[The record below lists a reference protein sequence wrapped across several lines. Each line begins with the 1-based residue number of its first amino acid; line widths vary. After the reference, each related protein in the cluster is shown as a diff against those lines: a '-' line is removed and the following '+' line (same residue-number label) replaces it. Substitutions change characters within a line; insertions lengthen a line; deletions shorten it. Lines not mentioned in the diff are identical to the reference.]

1 MRNDEDLYVAS
12 YDYDLP
18 QELIAT
24 KPILPKENAKLLVY
38 ERAKQKLSHTF
49 FGNLEQFLPPC
60 AIVFNDTKVIKA
72 RIHGRKQSGAK
83 IELLYHKALANGLF
97 LVQIKGRVKPRDIL
111 EFDLNLKAEV
121 VALSDD
127 GFRQVRFFE
136 PQKELSENEL
146 FLKLEK
152 IGHVPLPPYIKRADE
167 KSDETNYQSEFAR
180 YEGSIAAPT
189 ASLHFSKNQL
199 KELALKHEIYTLT
212 LHVGAGTFKSV
223 EAEFLNEHKMHAE
236 RFFIDEKLIKLL
248 RSDKPILGVG
258 TTTTRV
264 IENFART
271 QQKSGECTL
280 FLHPHNP
287 PLRQNYLLT
296 NFHLPK
302 STLIM
307 LVASFI
313 GRKMTLKLYEEAVK
327 RHYRFYSY
335 GDAMLIL

>member
-1 MRNDEDLYVAS
+1 MRNDEDLLVAN

-24 KPILPKENAKLLVY
+24 KPILPKENAKLLIY
-38 ERAKQKLSHTF
+38 ERAKEKLSHTF

-72 RIHGRKQSGAK
+72 RIYGIKQSGAK

-97 LVQIKGRVKPRDIL
+97 LVQIKGRVKPKDIL
-111 EFDLNLKAEV
+111 EFELNLKAEV
-121 VALSDD
+121 CELCDD
-127 GFRQVRFFE
+127 GLRKVRFFE
-136 PQKELSENEL
+136 AQQALSENEL

-167 KSDETNYQSEFAR
+167 KSDELDYQSEFAR
-180 YEGSIAAPT
+180 HEGAIAAPT
-189 ASLHFSKNQL
+189 ASLHFSKDQL
-199 KELALKHEIYTLT
+199 NKLALKHKIYTLT

-236 RFFIDEKLIKLL
+236 RFFIDEKLTQLL
-248 RSDKPILGVG
+248 QSDEPILGVG

-307 LVASFI
+307 LVASFV
-313 GRKMTLKLYEEAVK
+313 GRKTTFKLYEEAK
-327 RHYRFYSY
+327 KQNYRFYSY